1 VVKLKDKRMDAA
13 FITPFIT
20 SVQNV
25 FSTMMQMPV
34 TINTP
39 TIKQSSPTA
48 TYDVSGISG
57 MSGDVAGNVVLSFPS
72 ASAQRIV
79 QLLTGTEVSV
89 DSPDFADAV
98 GELTNMV
105 AGGAKGLFQ
114 GKKKVLISTPS
125 VIIGPSHT
133 VTRPRGVP
141 VICIPCSTDCGDLM
155 IEVAILER
163 TAVVASPEEIN
174 EKAA

>member
-1 VVKLKDKRMDAA
+1 
-13 FITPFIT
+13 
-20 SVQNV
+20 
-25 FSTMMQMPV
+25 
-34 TINTP
+34 
-39 TIKQSSPTA
+39 
-48 TYDVSGISG
+48 
-57 MSGDVAGNVVLSFPS
+57 
-72 ASAQRIV
+72 
-79 QLLTGTEVSV
+79 
-89 DSPDFADAV
+89 
-98 GELTNMV
+98 
-105 AGGAKGLFQ
+105 LFQ

-163 TAVVASPEEIN
+163 SAAVASPEEIN